1 MSLDMTRGN
10 PARLILLFALPLFV
24 GNLFQQLYNMAD
36 TLIVGRALGAQALA
50 AVGCT
55 GSLSFLI
62 LGFAQGLTSG
72 FSVVLAQR
80 TGARDAEGVRRSY
93 GCAILLTGLATLLI
107 TPAAVA
113 LCGPLLELLRTPA
126 DILPQAQAY
135 ISIIFGGMFAS
146 LLFNLLGN
154 TLRAL
159 GDSRTPL
166 YFLVAASVVNI
177 VLDILLI
184 TRFSMGVQGA
194 ALATVAAQLVSGG
207 LCLWYI
213 GRRFPQLKLSPR
225 HFLPGPAEVWAH
237 LRIGLPMA
245 FQTCLISI
253 GTLILQAAVN
263 GLGADAVAAFTA
275 GNRLEGVFTMPLVS
289 FGTTMATYTAQNYGA
304 QDYRRIALGLR
315 QCLTM
320 ALGYS
325 VAAAAVSIGLGRQ
338 LAGLFLPGQAEVAR
352 LAHIYLI
359 MVGIGYCSLAVLYIC
374 RFSLQG
380 LGRGAVPT
388 AAGVVEMAMRMVAAL
403 LLTAP
408 FGMAGACSAAPL
420 AWTASAI
427 PLAVALWR
435 EVRILLGRA
444 QPRPQTAA
452 R

>member
-1 MSLDMTRGN
+1 MSQDMTRGN

-184 TRFSMGVQGA
+184 
-194 ALATVAAQLVSGG
+194 
-207 LCLWYI
+207 
-213 GRRFPQLKLSPR
+213 RFPQLKLSPR
-225 HFLPGPAEVWAH
+225 HFLPDPAEVWAH

-338 LAGLFLPGQAEVAR
+338 LADLFLPGQAEVAR

-435 EVRILLGRA
+435 EVRILLWRA
-444 QPRPQTAA
+444 QTRPQTAA

>member
-1 MSLDMTRGN
+1 MSLDMTRGS
-10 PARLILLFALPLFV
+10 PARLILWFALPLFA

-36 TLIVGRALGAQALA
+36 TLIVGRALGADALA

-80 TGARDAEGVRRSY
+80 TGARDAEGVRRSF
-93 GCAILLTGLATLLI
+93 GCAILLTAAATVII
-107 TPAAVA
+107 TPLAVHF
-113 LCGPLLELLRTPA
+113 CGECLRLLQTPA
-126 DILPQAQAY
+126 EILPQARAY
-135 ISIIFGGMFAS
+135 IAIIFGGMFAS

-166 YFLVAASVVNI
+166 YFLVVASAVNI
-177 VLDILLI
+177 GLDILLI

-194 ALATVAAQLVSGG
+194 ALATVAAQLLSGV
-207 LCLWYI
+207 LCLGYI
-213 GRRFPQLKLSPR
+213 CRRFPRLKLGVR
-225 HFLPGPAEVWAH
+225 HFLPGPAEIWAH

-263 GLGADAVAAFTA
+263 GLGADSVAAFTA

-304 QDYRRIALGLR
+304 KNYRRIAQGLR
-315 QCLTM
+315 QCLFM

-325 VAAAAVSIGLGRQ
+325 VAAAAISIGFGRQ
-338 LAGLFLPGQAEVAR
+338 LAGGFLPGQEQVAR

-388 AAGVVEMAMRMVAAL
+388 FAGVIEMAMRMVAAL

-420 AWTASAI
+420 AWTASAV
-427 PLAVALWR
+427 PLAVSLWR
-435 EVRILLGRA
+435 EVRALLRRPE
-444 QPRPQTAA
+444 QPPEAA
-452 R
+452 AP

>member
-1 MSLDMTRGN
+1 MSQDMTRGN
-10 PARLILLFALPLFV
+10 PARLILLFALPLFA

-135 ISIIFGGMFAS
+135 ISIIFGGMFVS

-184 TRFSMGVQGA
+184 TRFSMGVQEA

-253 GTLILQAAVN
+253 GTLILQAA
-263 GLGADAVAAFTA
+263 A
-275 GNRLEGVFTMPLVS
+275 GRPVPARAGRGGPAGPHLPDHGGHRLL
-289 FGTTMATYTAQNYGA
+289 
-304 QDYRRIALGLR
+304 
-315 QCLTM
+315 
-320 ALGYS
+320 
-325 VAAAAVSIGLGRQ
+325 
-338 LAGLFLPGQAEVAR
+338 LAGGAVYLPVQPAGPWP
-352 LAHIYLI
+352 
-359 MVGIGYCSLAVLYIC
+359 
-374 RFSLQG
+374 
-380 LGRGAVPT
+380 GRGAHRRGRGGNGHAHGGG
-388 AAGVVEMAMRMVAAL
+388 AAAHR
-403 LLTAP
+403 P
-408 FGMAGACSAAPL
+408 
-420 AWTASAI
+420 
-427 PLAVALWR
+427 
-435 EVRILLGRA
+435 VRHGRGLLGRTPCLDGQCHSA
-444 QPRPQTAA
+444 GGGAVAGGAHPAEAGANPAADCRPLNRPPRGHIF
-452 R
+452 

>member
-10 PARLILLFALPLFV
+10 PARLILWFALPLFA

-36 TLIVGRALGAQALA
+36 TLIVGRALGADALA

-80 TGARDAEGVRRSY
+80 TGARDAEGVRRSF
-93 GCAILLTGLATLLI
+93 GCAILLTAVATVII
-107 TPAAVA
+107 TPLAVHF
-113 LCGPLLELLRTPA
+113 CGAFLGLLQTPA
-126 DILPQAQAY
+126 EILPQARAY
-135 ISIIFGGMFAS
+135 IAIIFGGMFAS

-166 YFLVAASVVNI
+166 YFLVVASAVNI

-194 ALATVAAQLVSGG
+194 AVATVAAQLLSGV

-213 GRRFPQLKLSPR
+213 CRRFPQLKLSVR
-225 HFLPGPAEVWAH
+225 HFCPGPAEIWAH

-263 GLGADAVAAFTA
+263 GLGADSVAAFTA

-304 QDYRRIALGLR
+304 KDYKRIALGLR
-315 QCLTM
+315 QCLGM

-325 VAAAAVSIGLGRQ
+325 VVAAAISIGFGRQ
-338 LAGLFLPGQAEVAR
+338 LAGLFLPGQQQVAR

-388 AAGVVEMAMRMVAAL
+388 FAGVIEMAMRMVAAL

-427 PLAVALWR
+427 PLAVSLWR
-435 EVRILLGRA
+435 EVHALLRL
-444 QPRPQTAA
+444 PQNEPEPAVS
-452 R
+452 